1 MQYQG
6 QPDWKASV
14 DISDAV
20 QIRQQTSL
28 IVWVYLKL

>member
-14 DISDAV
+14 DVSDDV
-20 QIRQQTSL
+20 QVRQQTSL